1 MKGIS
6 GLNALNEVIYNKV
19 ATDEWLI
26 NKKVNTYQSV
36 EKENAFPYVV
46 LGESTAT
53 TQQGSTYFDEVQVL
67 TFHVYSQS
75 NSRFEAIEIMNRLL
89 FLLSENF
96 ILSEWLVTD
105 NKVYNQQIFED
116 IDEFTKHGVL
126 QMRYKIKNKLTF
138 RSEE

>member
-6 GLNALNEVIYNKV
+6 GLNALNSVIYNKLKS
-19 ATDEWLI
+19 DEWL
-26 NKKVNTYQSV
+26 KSKQVNVYQSV
-36 EKENAFPYVV
+36 EKENAFPYIV

-53 TQQGSTYFDEVQVL
+53 TREGSTYFDEVQVL

-75 NSRFEAIEIMNRLL
+75 KSKYEAIEILNRLL

-96 ILSEWLVTD
+96 VLNEYIVTD
-105 NKVYNQQIFED
+105 NKLYNQQIFED
-116 IDEFTKHGVL
+116 IDQFTKHGVL

-138 RSEE
+138 RSDL